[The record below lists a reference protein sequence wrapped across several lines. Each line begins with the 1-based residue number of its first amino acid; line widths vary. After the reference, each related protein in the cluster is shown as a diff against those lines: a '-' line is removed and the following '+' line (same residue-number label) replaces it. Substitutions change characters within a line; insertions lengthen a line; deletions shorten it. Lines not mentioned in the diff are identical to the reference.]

1 MGSLPSDTLAV
12 EMTDT
17 HVLAGAGDRAET
29 TEWLLNSPNPPSFW
43 EELAAAVRESV
54 IPRSCTK
61 THLAKKKMKT
71 TSSSDE
77 KQSIFKATLTLLQSM
92 FPILKLGRN
101 YKASNFKSDI
111 MAGLTL
117 ASLSI
122 PQSIGYANLAKLDP
136 QFGLYTSAVPPLIY
150 ALMGSSREIA
160 IGPVAV
166 VSLLL
171 SSMLQEIRDPVAD
184 PVGYRSLVF
193 TVTLFAGIFQ
203 AGFGLLRL
211 GFLVDFLSHAAIV
224 GFMAGAAILIGL
236 QQLKGLLAISN
247 FTTKTDVVSVLES
260 VVRSAHQPWY
270 PLNIVLG
277 CSFLI
282 FLLVA
287 RFIGRRKR
295 KLFWVSAIAPL
306 ISVILST
313 LIVFVSRADRHGV
326 KIVKDVK
333 EGLNP
338 ISVHQLQFNS
348 STVGLAAKSGLI
360 AAIIALTEAMAVGRS
375 FASIK
380 GYNIDGNREMIAMG
394 FMNIIGSLTSCY
406 VATGSFSRTAVNF
419 SAGCES
425 VLSNIVMAITVML
438 ALQFF
443 TRLLY
448 FTPMAILASIIL
460 SALPGLI
467 DINEALR
474 IWKLDKLDFLAC
486 LGAFL
491 GVLFHS
497 VEFGLLLAVGIS
509 FAKILLI
516 SIRPAIEE
524 VRRLGRSD
532 MFGNMKQFPMAM
544 KTQGIS
550 IVRINCSLLCFANAS
565 FIKDR
570 IMRLVEEDDE
580 DDDIEETTKDQPKQ
594 VVVDMCNVM
603 NIDTSGIIVLEELHK
618 RLLLNGIQVTIASP
632 KWEVIHKLKRTNFV
646 ERIEG
651 RVFLSVGEAV
661 DSCLQNASKLP
672 SPTKVLVT

>member
-1 MGSLPSDTLAV
+1 MGSLPSQTFSV
-12 EMTDT
+12 EITDN
-17 HVLAGAGDRAET
+17 HIHAGAVAVPGAQT
-29 TEWLLNSPNPPSFW
+29 SEWLLNSPNPPTFW
-43 EELAAAVRESV
+43 EQIVGAINENA
-54 IPRSCTK
+54 IPRSCIK
-61 THLAKKKMKT
+61 NPNKKV
-71 TSSSDE
+71 SSLGSG
-77 KQSIFKATLTLLQSM
+77 KQSIFKTIVTLLQRV
-92 FPILKLGRN
+92 FPILKLARN
-101 YKASNFKSDI
+101 YKASKFKNDL

-136 QFGLYTSAVPPLIY
+136 QFGLYTSVVPPLIY
-150 ALMGSSREIA
+150 AFMGSSREIA

-171 SSMLQEIRDPVAD
+171 SSMLQEIQDPVAD
-184 PVGYRSLVF
+184 PVAYRRLVF

-203 AGFGLLRL
+203 ASFGLLRL

-236 QQLKGLLAISN
+236 QQMKGLLAISN

-260 VVRSAHQPWY
+260 VVKSVHQTWY

-287 RFIGRRKR
+287 RFIGRRNK

-313 LIVFVSRADRHGV
+313 LIVFVSRADKHGV
-326 KIVKDVK
+326 KIVKEVK

-338 ISVHQLQFNS
+338 ISLHQLQLNS

-360 AAIIALTEAMAVGRS
+360 AAVIALTEAIAVGRS

-380 GYNIDGNREMIAMG
+380 GYNIDGNKEMIAIG

-406 VATGSFSRTAVNF
+406 IATGSFSRTAVNY

-425 VLSNIVMAITVML
+425 VLSNIVMAITVMVT
-438 ALQFF
+438 LQFF
-443 TRLLY
+443 TRFLY

-460 SALPGLI
+460 SALPGLV
-467 DINEALR
+467 DINEAVH
-474 IWKLDKLDFLAC
+474 IWKVDKLDFLAC

-497 VEFGLLLAVGIS
+497 VEFGLLVAVGIS

-516 SIRPAIEE
+516 SIRPGAEE
-524 VRRLGRSD
+524 VGRLPRSD
-532 MFGNMKQFPMAM
+532 MFCNMKQFPMAT
-544 KTQGIS
+544 KTQGFS
-550 IVRINCSLLCFANAS
+550 IIRINSPLLCFANAS
-565 FIKDR
+565 FIRDR
-570 IMRLVEEDDE
+570 IMRLVEEDE
-580 DDDIEETTKDQPKQ
+580 DGDGIEEKTIKDHPKQ
-594 VVVDMCNVM
+594 LVVDMCNVM
-603 NIDTSGIIVLEELHK
+603 SIDTSGVIVLEELHK
-618 RLLLNGIQVTIASP
+618 RLLLHGIQLSIASP
-632 KWEVIHKLKRTNFV
+632 KWEVIHKLKKTKFV
-646 ERIEG
+646 EKIEG
-651 RVFLSVGEAV
+651 RVFISVGEAV
-661 DSCLQNASKLP
+661 DSCTGNASKFP
-672 SPTKVLVT
+672 SP

>member
-1 MGSLPSDTLAV
+1 
-12 EMTDT
+12 
-17 HVLAGAGDRAET
+17 
-29 TEWLLNSPNPPSFW
+29 
-43 EELAAAVRESV
+43 
-54 IPRSCTK
+54 
-61 THLAKKKMKT
+61 
-71 TSSSDE
+71 
-77 KQSIFKATLTLLQSM
+77 
-92 FPILKLGRN
+92 
-101 YKASNFKSDI
+101 

-287 RFIGRRKR
+287 RFIGRRKK

-326 KIVKDVK
+326 KIVKEVK

-348 STVGLAAKSGLI
+348 SSVGLAAKSGLI
-360 AAIIALTEAMAVGRS
+360 AAIIALAEAMAVGRS

-524 VRRLGRSD
+524 VGRLGRSD

-550 IVRINCSLLCFANAS
+550 IVRINSSLLCFANAS

-594 VVVDMCNVM
+594 LVVDMCNVM

-672 SPTKVLVT
+672 SSTKVLVT

>member
-12 EMTDT
+12 EMADT
-17 HVLAGAGDRAET
+17 HVLAGAGDGAET

-43 EELAAAVRESV
+43 EELAAAVRENV

-61 THLAKKKMKT
+61 THLAKKKTKT

-77 KQSIFKATLTLLQSM
+77 KQSIFKATLILLQSM

-287 RFIGRRKR
+287 RFIGRRKK

-326 KIVKDVK
+326 KIVKEVK

-348 STVGLAAKSGLI
+348 SGVGLAAKSGLI

-516 SIRPAIEE
+516 SMRPAIEE
-524 VRRLGRSD
+524 VGRLGRSD

-550 IVRINCSLLCFANAS
+550 IVRINSSLLCFANAS

-594 VVVDMCNVM
+594 LVVDMCNVM

-672 SPTKVLVT
+672 SSTKVLVT

>member
-1 MGSLPSDTLAV
+1 MGSLPSEALAV
-12 EMTDT
+12 EITDT
-17 HVLAGAGDRAET
+17 HIHTVAGAGAET
-29 TEWLLNSPNPPSFW
+29 SEWLLNSPNPPTLW
-43 EELAAAVRESV
+43 EEIVDAIKGNAV
-54 IPRSCTK
+54 PRSCTK
-61 THLAKKKMKT
+61 TPNKN
-71 TSSSDE
+71 TSSSSSSSG
-77 KQSIFKATLTLLQSM
+77 KQSIFKTILSLLQRV
-92 FPILKLGRN
+92 FPILKLPRN
-101 YKASNFKSDI
+101 YKASKFKNDL

-136 QFGLYTSAVPPLIY
+136 QFGLYTSVVPPLIY
-150 ALMGSSREIA
+150 AFMGSSREIA

-171 SSMLQEIRDPVAD
+171 SSMLQEIQDPVAD
-184 PVGYRSLVF
+184 SVAYRRLIF

-203 AGFGLLRL
+203 ASFGFLRL

-236 QQLKGLLAISN
+236 QQMKGLLAISN

-260 VVRSAHQPWY
+260 VVKSVHQTWY

-287 RFIGRRKR
+287 RFIGRRKK

-313 LIVFVSRADRHGV
+313 LIVFVSRADKHGV
-326 KIVKDVK
+326 KIVKEVK

-338 ISVHQLQFNS
+338 ISIHQLQLNS
-348 STVGLAAKSGLI
+348 STVALAAKAGLI
-360 AAIIALTEAMAVGRS
+360 AALIALTEAIAVGRS

-380 GYNIDGNREMIAMG
+380 GYSIDGNKEMIAMG
-394 FMNIIGSLTSCY
+394 LMNIIGSLTSCY
-406 VATGSFSRTAVNF
+406 IATGSFSRTAVNY

-425 VLSNIVMAITVML
+425 VLSNIVMAITVMVT
-438 ALQFF
+438 LQFM
-443 TRLLY
+443 TRFLY

-467 DINEALR
+467 DINEALH
-474 IWKLDKLDFLAC
+474 IWKVDKLDFLAC

-497 VEFGLLLAVGIS
+497 VEFGLLVAVGIS

-516 SIRPAIEE
+516 SVRPATEE
-524 VRRLGRSD
+524 VGRLPRSD
-532 MFGNMKQFPMAM
+532 MFCNMKQFPMAT
-544 KTQGIS
+544 KTQGLS
-550 IVRINCSLLCFANAS
+550 IIRINSALLCFANAS
-565 FIKDR
+565 FIRD
-570 IMRLVEEDDE
+570 
-580 DDDIEETTKDQPKQ
+580 
-594 VVVDMCNVM
+594 
-603 NIDTSGIIVLEELHK
+603 
-618 RLLLNGIQVTIASP
+618 
-632 KWEVIHKLKRTNFV
+632 
-646 ERIEG
+646 
-651 RVFLSVGEAV
+651 
-661 DSCLQNASKLP
+661 
-672 SPTKVLVT
+672 

>member
-17 HVLAGAGDRAET
+17 HVLAGAGDGADT

-43 EELAAAVRESV
+43 EELAAAVRENV

-61 THLAKKKMKT
+61 THLAKKKTKT
-71 TSSSDE
+71 TSSSSE

-287 RFIGRRKR
+287 RFIGRRKK

-326 KIVKDVK
+326 KIVKEVK

-348 STVGLAAKSGLI
+348 SSVGLAAKSGLI

-516 SIRPAIEE
+516 SMRPAIEE
-524 VRRLGRSD
+524 VGRLGRSD

-550 IVRINCSLLCFANAS
+550 IVRINSSLLCFANAS

-570 IMRLVEEDDE
+570 IMRLVEEDD
-580 DDDIEETTKDQPKQ
+580 DIEETTKDQPKQ
-594 VVVDMCNVM
+594 LVVDMCNVM

-661 DSCLQNASKLP
+661 DSCLQSASKLP

>member
-1 MGSLPSDTLAV
+1 
-12 EMTDT
+12 
-17 HVLAGAGDRAET
+17 
-29 TEWLLNSPNPPSFW
+29 
-43 EELAAAVRESV
+43 
-54 IPRSCTK
+54 
-61 THLAKKKMKT
+61 
-71 TSSSDE
+71 
-77 KQSIFKATLTLLQSM
+77 
-92 FPILKLGRN
+92 
-101 YKASNFKSDI
+101 
-111 MAGLTL
+111 
-117 ASLSI
+117 
-122 PQSIGYANLAKLDP
+122 
-136 QFGLYTSAVPPLIY
+136 
-150 ALMGSSREIA
+150 
-160 IGPVAV
+160 
-166 VSLLL
+166 
-171 SSMLQEIRDPVAD
+171 
-184 PVGYRSLVF
+184 
-193 TVTLFAGIFQ
+193 
-203 AGFGLLRL
+203 
-211 GFLVDFLSHAAIV
+211 
-224 GFMAGAAILIGL
+224 
-236 QQLKGLLAISN
+236 
-247 FTTKTDVVSVLES
+247 
-260 VVRSAHQPWY
+260 
-270 PLNIVLG
+270 
-277 CSFLI
+277 
-282 FLLVA
+282 
-287 RFIGRRKR
+287 
-295 KLFWVSAIAPL
+295 
-306 ISVILST
+306 
-313 LIVFVSRADRHGV
+313 
-326 KIVKDVK
+326 
-333 EGLNP
+333 
-338 ISVHQLQFNS
+338 
-348 STVGLAAKSGLI
+348 
-360 AAIIALTEAMAVGRS
+360 MAVGRS

-438 ALQFF
+438 ALKFF

-516 SIRPAIEE
+516 SMRPAIEE
-524 VRRLGRSD
+524 VGRLGRSD

-550 IVRINCSLLCFANAS
+550 IVRINSSLLCFANAS

-570 IMRLVEEDDE
+570 IMRLVEEDD
-580 DDDIEETTKDQPKQ
+580 DIEETTKDQPKQ
-594 VVVDMCNVM
+594 LVVDMCNVM

-672 SPTKVLVT
+672 SSTKVLVT

>member
-1 MGSLPSDTLAV
+1 
-12 EMTDT
+12 
-17 HVLAGAGDRAET
+17 
-29 TEWLLNSPNPPSFW
+29 
-43 EELAAAVRESV
+43 
-54 IPRSCTK
+54 
-61 THLAKKKMKT
+61 
-71 TSSSDE
+71 
-77 KQSIFKATLTLLQSM
+77 
-92 FPILKLGRN
+92 
-101 YKASNFKSDI
+101 

-326 KIVKDVK
+326 KIVKEVK

-348 STVGLAAKSGLI
+348 SSVGLAAKSGLI
-360 AAIIALTEAMAVGRS
+360 AAIIALAEAMAVGRS

-524 VRRLGRSD
+524 VGRLGRSD

-550 IVRINCSLLCFANAS
+550 IVRINSSLLCFANAS

-594 VVVDMCNVM
+594 LVVDMCNVM

-672 SPTKVLVT
+672 SSTKVLVT